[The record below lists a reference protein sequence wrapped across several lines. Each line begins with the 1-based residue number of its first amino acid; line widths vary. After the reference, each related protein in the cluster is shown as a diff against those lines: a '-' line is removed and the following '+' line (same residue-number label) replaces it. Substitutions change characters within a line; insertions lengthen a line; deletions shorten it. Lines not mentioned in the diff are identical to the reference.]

1 MPEDGVAGV
10 VFERLLQYFPRFS
23 VEALAARELEEAR
36 RELLRA
42 QSTAEYAIRI
52 SAYHL
57 DRIKRLSAYL
67 VDANK
72 EIAE

>member
-1 MPEDGVAGV
+1 MNDIYQGFLSFFKTPTAIE
-10 VFERLLQYFPRFS
+10 
-23 VEALAARELEEAR
+23 LAARELEEAR
-36 RELLRA
+36 RQLLRS
-42 QSTAEYAIRI
+42 QSAAEYAIRI

-72 EIAE
+72 GITE

>member
-1 MPEDGVAGV
+1 MNDIYQGFLSLFKTPT
-10 VFERLLQYFPRFS
+10 S
-23 VEALAARELEEAR
+23 VELAARELEEAR

-67 VDANK
+67 VEANK
-72 EIAE
+72 ADDSNTPV

>member
-1 MPEDGVAGV
+1 MNDLYQGFLSLFKTPT
-10 VFERLLQYFPRFS
+10 S
-23 VEALAARELEEAR
+23 VEIAARELEQAR
-36 RELLRA
+36 RQLLQA
-42 QSTAEYAIRI
+42 QSAAEYANRI
-52 SAYHL
+52 SAYHF

>member
-1 MPEDGVAGV
+1 MNDIYQGFLSLFKTPT
-10 VFERLLQYFPRFS
+10 S
-23 VEALAARELEEAR
+23 VELAARELEEAR

-57 DRIKRLSAYL
+57 DRIKRLSSYL
-67 VDANK
+67 VEANK
-72 EIAE
+72 NTDDSNTPA